1 MKKEAVK
8 KHFLQY
14 AASFKNGIKEVD
26 INVQLKMDH
35 TLRVLEE
42 AEHLAHE
49 ENFSVEECLLL
60 EYSCLFHDLS
70 RFEQFAKFQTYN
82 DIISFDHGERSYEL
96 IQNDNWLPEELSERE
111 KKIISTAVRYHN
123 KRFVPPDL
131 APEELK
137 ILFAVRDADKTDI
150 FNILL
155 NHLKNPEN
163 PAIVYKLS
171 DFSGLSEKVAAAIMA
186 EKSPDNADLETE
198 TDFIAAKFAWG
209 FDLNYGWT
217 CREFLKRD
225 YFKKLR
231 TALPEQTE
239 MLDIC
244 LEKVVKFI
252 QKKGNV

>member
-1 MKKEAVK
+1 M
-8 KHFLQY
+8 
-14 AASFKNGIKEVD
+14 
-26 INVQLKMDH
+26 NVQLKTDH

-42 AEHLAHE
+42 AEHLACAE
-49 ENFSVEECLLL
+49 KFSAGECLIL

-82 DIISFDHGERSYEL
+82 DTISFDHGEYSYEL
-96 IQNDNWLPEELSERE
+96 LQRDHWLPEYLSDRE
-111 KKIISTAVRYHN
+111 KNIICTAVRYHN
-123 KRFVPPDL
+123 KRVMPEKL
-131 APEELK
+131 AAEELK
-137 ILFAVRDADKTDI
+137 ILSAVRDADKTDI

-186 EKSPDNADLETE
+186 ESSPDNADLETE
-198 TDFIAAKFAWG
+198 TDFLAAKFAWG

-217 CREFLKRD
+217 CREFLKRE
-225 YFKKLR
+225 YFQKLR

-252 QKKGNV
+252 KRKGNV

>member
-8 KHFLQY
+8 KRFLQY

-42 AEHLAHE
+42 AEHLARE
-49 ENFSVEECLLL
+49 ENFSEKECLLL

-82 DIISFDHGERSYEL
+82 DVISFDHGERSYEL
-96 IQNDNWLPEELSERE
+96 LQKDNFLPEDLSEQER
-111 KKIISTAVRYHN
+111 KIISNAVRYHN
-123 KRFVPPDL
+123 KRFMPRDL

-137 ILFAVRDADKTDI
+137 ILSAVRDSDKTDI
-150 FNILL
+150 FKILL
-155 NHLKNPEN
+155 EHLKNPEN
-163 PAIVYKLS
+163 SAIVYKLS

-186 EKSPDNADLETE
+186 EKSPDNADLETK
-198 TDFIAAKFAWG
+198 TDFLAAKFAWG

-217 CREFLKRD
+217 CREFLKRK
-225 YFKKLR
+225 YFQKLR

-244 LEKVVKFI
+244 LEKVVNFV